1 MNVCG
6 IIAEYNPLHNGHRY
20 HLSQARKET
29 QSGFVVVAMSG
40 SFTQRGEPAVFDK
53 WARARWALL
62 NGADL
67 VIELPTLYSLQS
79 AEFLLEKGF
88 IDAIVPRSELRGALI
103 KLLAFH
109 KGVRA

>member
-67 VIELPTLYSLQS
+67 VIELPALYCLQS
-79 AEFLLEKGF
+79 AEFFALRLRARG
-88 IDAIVPRSELRGALI
+88 RGAYGPGRQYPR
-103 KLLAFH
+103 K
-109 KGVRA
+109 RAPRVPGGA